1 MIFIRSKDDK
11 NLTLTDK
18 KKYSGGTIENPPL
31 IIYNVTRDDMGEY
44 TCWLK
49 NEVGL
54 EQSEDSI
61 YLNVQCKFFLQFII
75 CYYTV
80 LDCCFDDEIFF
91 LSSCNHLGGIEV

>member
-61 YLNVQCKFFLQFII
+61 YLNVQCKFFNNLLLY
-75 CYYTV
+75 CNV
-80 LDCCFDDEIFF
+80 LDCCFDDENSF
-91 LSSCNHLGGIEV
+91 